1 MSGESSRKHFEC
13 NAARRASP
21 DLSEVDA
28 QNLPS
33 EPAIPEADLRDI
45 LRGFHN
51 QVDLYNTDAR
61 EHRSIVRASKQSSP
75 EQFLVFTA
83 PLLLS
88 FAIALLITKVTGE
101 LRLG

>member
-1 MSGESSRKHFEC
+1 MDVY
-13 NAARRASP
+13 P

-28 QNLPS
+28 KNLPS
-33 EPAIPEADLRDI
+33 EPAVPEADLRDI
-45 LRGFHN
+45 LGGFHN

-83 PLLLS
+83 PLLLY
-88 FAIALLITKVTGE
+88 FRDRTPYYKGHGRTQI
-101 LRLG
+101 RLETFF